1 MILKKSS
8 VGIIQFLL
16 ALAFMYFGYMKL
28 TASPLHVENFTEVY
42 GYGKIIMYG
51 VGAVEVTSAIGLLIG
66 FWKKGFVPISS
77 GSLAVLMVGATSTHL
92 MVGQG
97 FEIAMKPFIFFVLN
111 VVIFLVS
118 TSESIED

>member
-1 MILKKSS
+1 MILKKFS
-8 VGIIQFLL
+8 VGIIQILL
-16 ALAFMYFGYMKL
+16 AIAFMYFGYMKL
-28 TASPLHVENFTEVY
+28 TASAIHVENFTEVY
-42 GYGKIIMYG
+42 GYGTFIMYG

-66 FWKKGFVPISS
+66 FWKKGFLPISS
-77 GSLAVLMVGATSTHL
+77 CSLAVLMVGATSTHL

-97 FEIAMKPFIFFVLN
+97 IEIAMKPFIFLVLN